1 MADVKNEKMDDEEEE
16 KVLGFTKFQFYK
28 DKIRSKKWHTLAPS
42 LETNLG
48 EK

>member
-28 DKIRSKKWHTLAPS
+28 DEIRSKKWHTLAPS